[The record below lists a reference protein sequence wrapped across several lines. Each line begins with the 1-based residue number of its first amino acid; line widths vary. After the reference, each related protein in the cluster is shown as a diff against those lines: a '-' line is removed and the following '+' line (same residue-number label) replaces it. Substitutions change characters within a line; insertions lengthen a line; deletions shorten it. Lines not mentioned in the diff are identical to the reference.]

1 VTIRERGPEHSKTFT
16 VEVRIGKEH
25 AAQGDGATKKSAAQ
39 KAAREMYEQLQETS
53 PSRPEFTELAG

>member
-1 VTIRERGPEHSKTFT
+1 